1 MAENPV
7 GTASDARPRVGGLNG
22 HAPGVHT
29 EEILINGW
37 NDLPWDTRLRWLL
50 DTNDIGDWTSDRGYP
65 VLGYFRYKPS
75 IWVPLCARARVF
87 YIGREQLESATD
99 DWLDDHPD
107 AAMIAPRPEAP
118 VKNAKPPPRVL
129 TDDWRK
135 DLVYSARN
143 ELKQTAAN
151 ISLLLEHHPDWF
163 DAQGQHRLWLDVIRG
178 QAMQDDSPV
187 TDQGIIAIMRWLQI
201 AEHMPTTMH
210 KLVERCVIALCH
222 QHPRDLLQTM
232 LLALPVWDGVPRLE
246 TWLEDCA
253 GVTRTLYSMA
263 VSKMLLISM
272 VARVMDPGCLYRY
285 VVILEGPE
293 EYKKST
299 LVQALAG
306 GSEWY
311 VSLAI
316 GLDTKESHMMLQ
328 GAWVAEMPELDSL
341 SRTEETR
348 MKAFITMK
356 EDSYIPKYS
365 NFRLNM
371 PRRTIFVGTTNEESY
386 LKGQTGNTR
395 YLPLALTQPVE
406 IADFLAI
413 REQLLAEALAYYQQ
427 HSDDWWLLPEEALT
441 EAQTMREARRLQN
454 VYEDALQMWLDQ
466 ERYTQA
472 AVGDGI
478 PYMPKAAITTW
489 QEIAKYFLRLEK
501 PADWKDA
508 GLQRQI
514 SAALRALGWSQKIER
529 DPETKKAVRIWR
541 KNDAG

>member
-1 MAENPV
+1 MQ
-7 GTASDARPRVGGLNG
+7 
-22 HAPGVHT
+22 
-29 EEILINGW
+29 GW
-37 NDLPWDTRLRWLL
+37 NALPWDTRLRWLL
-50 DTNDIGDWTSDRGYP
+50 DTNDIEDWTSDRGYP

-75 IWVPLCARARVF
+75 VWVRLCARARVF
-87 YIGREQLESATD
+87 FLGREQLEGATD
-99 DWLDDHPD
+99 DWLSDHPD
-107 AAMIAPRPEAP
+107 AAMMVPRPAP
-118 VKNAKPPPRVL
+118 PAKTAKAPPPVPAE
-129 TDDWRK
+129 DWRK

-163 DAQGQHRLWLDVIRG
+163 DAEGQHRLWLDVIHG

-187 TDQGIIAIMRWLQI
+187 TDQAIIAIMRWLQI
-201 AEHMPTTMH
+201 EEHMPTTMH

-232 LLALPVWDGVPRLE
+232 LLALPIWDQVPRLE

-263 VSKMLLISM
+263 VSKMLLVSM

-306 GSEWY
+306 GAEWY

-413 REQLLAEALAYYQQ
+413 REQLLAEALAYYRQ
-427 HSDDWWLLPEEALT
+427 HPDDWWLLPEDALA
-441 EAQTMREARRLQN
+441 EAQTMREVRRLQN
-454 VYEDALQMWLDQ
+454 VYEDALQIWLARD
-466 ERYTQA
+466 RFTQA
-472 AVGDGI
+472 AMGDGI
-478 PYMPKAAITTW
+478 PYHPKAGITTW
-489 QEIAKYFLRLEK
+489 QEIARYFLRLEK
-501 PADWKDA
+501 PAEWKDLV
-508 GLQRQI
+508 LQRQI
-514 SAALRALGWSQKIER
+514 STALRAIGWSQKVAWDKEMQ
-529 DPETKKAVRIWR
+529 KSVRIWTN
-541 KNDAG
+541 NDAV